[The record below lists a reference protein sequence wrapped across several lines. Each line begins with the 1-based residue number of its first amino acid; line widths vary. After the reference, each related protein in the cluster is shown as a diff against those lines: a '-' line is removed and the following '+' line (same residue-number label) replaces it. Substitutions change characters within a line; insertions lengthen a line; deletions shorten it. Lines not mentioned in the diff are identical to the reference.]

1 MEPSLMNSHRSG
13 ERMVLVSREQ
23 FMPIINGKYYANP
36 AYGKHIEF
44 GTKPSI
50 ARELKKEK
58 NQPKNIKVEGQFLLD
73 LIPVRKP

>member
-1 MEPSLMNSHRSG
+1 MNSHHSD

-36 AYGKHIEF
+36 AHGNHIEF
-44 GTKPSI
+44 GTEPSI

-58 NQPKNIKVEGQFLLD
+58 NQPKNIKVEGLFLLN

>member
-1 MEPSLMNSHRSG
+1 
-13 ERMVLVSREQ
+13 
-23 FMPIINGKYYANP
+23 MPIINGNYYANP

-73 LIPVRKP
+73 LIAVRKP

>member
-1 MEPSLMNSHRSG
+1 
-13 ERMVLVSREQ
+13 
-23 FMPIINGKYYANP
+23 MPIINGKYYANP
-36 AYGKHIEF
+36 AHGNHIEL
-44 GTKPSI
+44 GTEPSI

>member
-1 MEPSLMNSHRSG
+1 
-13 ERMVLVSREQ
+13 
-23 FMPIINGKYYANP
+23 MPMINGRYYANP
-36 AYGKHIEF
+36 AYGRHIEF

-58 NQPKNIKVEGQFLLD
+58 HQPKNIKVKGTFLLD